1 MLFVTQIFVA
11 LGNSIADPI
20 FDEELADNTD
30 KNNKLM
36 ER

>member
-1 MLFVTQIFVA
+1 MLFITQICIA

-20 FDEELADNTD
+20 FDEELAENTD
-30 KNNKLM
+30 QSNRLF